1 MLFKTSAENNGDV
14 RVMVQR
20 SSIKGPLLVL
30 VTIDISRIRWD
41 FSLNQEKIFRTVW
54 KILAKKR
61 SQHN

>member
-61 SQHN
+61 SQNN